1 MGERK
6 RKRARRERKR
16 ERARRERERE
26 RREERERMRRV
37 PRSNNCS
44 MVKTTTKATGATK
57 IMFTSSSSSAAMSLR
72 PVLARARI
80 AGGGVNSS
88 KLSFKQTQ
96 RDKCGSGRLRVVTPD
111 RDTGEEKEQA
121 LKRIRLPK
129 LK

>member
-26 RREERERMRRV
+26 RRV
-37 PRSNNCS
+37 PSRNNCS